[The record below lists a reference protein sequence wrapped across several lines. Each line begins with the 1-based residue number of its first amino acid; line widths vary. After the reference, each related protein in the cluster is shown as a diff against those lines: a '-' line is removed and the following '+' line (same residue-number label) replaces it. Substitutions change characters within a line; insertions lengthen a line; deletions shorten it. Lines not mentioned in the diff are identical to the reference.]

1 MTDNVHTHISNGGRI
16 VIPAEYRKKLGLEEG
31 EAVTVSM
38 DEFGIRISTPRLALR
53 RLQALAAKRIPKG
66 RLVSEELIA
75 ERRAEAKRELAEM
88 KRHGKKRKD

>member
-1 MTDNVHTHISNGGRI
+1 MTDSMQTHISNGGRV
-16 VIPAEYRKKLGLEEG
+16 VIPATYRKSLGLSEG
-31 EAVTVSM
+31 EAVTLSM

-75 ERRAEAKRELAEM
+75 ERRKEAKRERAEM